1 MKSTASQSD
10 SPRTVL
16 NALVQAVR
24 AAGAFDKND
33 QVPPAAILWTDE
45 EKAWVDLLP
54 KLRAAMP
61 ELLTLGAYDAS
72 SKTGPAIWIK
82 AMLGKAEDGKRLLS
96 QADWPEEAVPIVYLP
111 GIAKQ
116 SIRAIEECPRELKTI
131 CELQFRGALWT
142 QLSGKDWT
150 PRAFL
155 QSTDGGLGLS
165 LATDAATLGA
175 MRQSLEKLVDVP
187 VAHLQGRTLDSG
199 DFHELLAPDPAR
211 TVLDWLSDASGFKAR
226 AGAGWA
232 AFRTVCKD
240 KFGFDPEKTDVT
252 KAGQLLAERQ
262 GPWAGVWSR
271 FEENPK
277 LYPGIREVLKHS
289 KPNGA
294 DSLFNAGVSVY
305 PQDNEA
311 AENDLRNDLVAVGKL
326 NEAAARAKLI
336 DLDAKHA
343 SRRSLVWAKVD
354 EAPLAAALW
363 HLAELARLSA
373 SSLGGGDR
381 DQAAKLYADSGWRVD
396 DAAMTALSAVKSAA
410 DMNAVGAAVAAVY
423 RPWLEKAAES
433 FQKLVAVSPLP
444 SAAEAEQI
452 GVETGTC
459 IVFADG
465 LRMDLGQRLAAELA
479 KRGLGVSVKWRW
491 STVPTVTATAKP
503 AASPVAPKLD
513 CASQSDDFV
522 PQIVEGAKN
531 LTSERFRALL
541 RSLEVL
547 PLGAGEKGDA
557 TAAAWLE
564 VGTIDHRG
572 HSEGV
577 RLASMLADEV
587 RLIADRVADLV
598 AAGWARVK
606 IVTDHGWLLLPGGLP
621 KVALPKYLVETN
633 WRRCATVKDGASPD
647 VQQHAW
653 HWNPTISIALAPGI
667 ACFRDGADYA
677 HGGLSVQEA
686 VTPVITVT
694 GTGGGVTASTDVT
707 IASVVWNQLTGRV
720 QVNGSGAAAV
730 DLRRDATDATS
741 TLLDSDKPRPIDSK
755 GQVKIYAKDEADGV
769 DAEVVVLDS
778 AGHVVARRRTRV
790 GME

>member
-1 MKSTASQSD
+1 MNAGPPANSVLAALVEAIRSTA
-10 SPRTVL
+10 
-16 NALVQAVR
+16 
-24 AAGAFDKND
+24 AFDKND

-45 EKAWVDLLP
+45 EKAWTDLLP

-61 ELLTLGAYDAS
+61 ELLTLGAYDRT
-72 SKTGPAIWIK
+72 SKTGPAIWVK
-82 AMLGKAEDGKRLLS
+82 AMLGHDEGGNRLLPP
-96 QADWPEEAVPIVYLP
+96 ADWPDDVVPVIYLP
-111 GIAKQ
+111 GVSRQ
-116 SIRAIEECPRELKTI
+116 VFRSPEDCPRDIKPL
-131 CELQFRGALWT
+131 CELQFRGAMWT

-175 MRQSLEKLVDVP
+175 MRQSLEKLADVP

-226 AGAGWA
+226 AGAAWA

-277 LYPGIREVLKHS
+277 LYPGIREVLRRS

-294 DSLFNAGVSVY
+294 DSLFSAGVSVY
-305 PQDNEA
+305 PQDNDA
-311 AENDLRNDLVAVGKL
+311 GENDLRNDLVLAGKL
-326 NEAAARAKLI
+326 NEAAARTRLI
-336 DLDAKHA
+336 ELEAKHA
-343 SRRSLVWAKVD
+343 PRRSLVWSKLD
-354 EAPLAAALW
+354 EAPLATALW

-373 SSLGGGDR
+373 SSLGGVDR

-396 DAAMTALSAVKSAA
+396 DAAMTALAAVKSAA

-433 FQKLVAVSPLP
+433 FQKLVAASPLP

-479 KRGLGVSVKWRW
+479 KRGLGVSVEWRW

-503 AASPVAPKLD
+503 AASPVVPKLD
-513 CASQSDDFV
+513 RASQSDDFV
-522 PQIVEGAKN
+522 PRIIDGGKN
-531 LTSERFRALL
+531 LTSERFRSLL
-541 RSLEVL
+541 RSLEVE

-557 TAAAWLE
+557 NAAAWLE

-577 RLASMLADEV
+577 RLASMLADEI

-621 KVALPKYLVETN
+621 KVTLPKYLVETN
-633 WRRCATVKDGASPD
+633 WRRCASVKDGASPD
-647 VQQHAW
+647 YQQHGW

-667 ACFRDGADYA
+667 ACFREGADYA

-694 GTGGGVTASTDVT
+694 GTGGGATASTDVT
-707 IASVVWNQLTGRV
+707 ISGIVWNQLTGRV

-730 DLRRDATDATS
+730 DLRRDAADATS
-741 TLLDSDKPRPIDSK
+741 TLLDSDKLRPIDAK
-755 GQVKIYAKDEADGV
+755 GQAKIYAKDEADGA

-778 AGHVVARRRTRV
+778 NGHVVARRRTRV